1 MRAVRN
7 TTRLSLTRA
16 ARHWSHTSSRHFG
29 TSAPRFAA
37 SLAEAEGA
45 TSAALN
51 PRWFSDLTDRIQKCL
66 SLRLCDQ
73 DDQRLREQLDYLDK
87 NWLDISAEREGFLSM
102 ERWRGLDR
110 VPVQWGDMH
119 GEWPPSPFPQSGTKD
134 SDAGLICASRVN
146 SVARRQDT
154 LPVRASLTTAG
165 HVNNVVYNRYA
176 EGGRVT
182 WIQSFGAE
190 SDAAHRQ
197 RWTNLMKPKGVGCI
211 LKSIKMDYKLPIT
224 YPDRI
229 TVLHKMSRKLEYGAD
244 SIFLEGAVLSESSK
258 RIAARCFEEI
268 AVYDYQA
275 GRRAPLEDFMVDAF
289 RAVYERQERCKAK
302 RDSEVAQL
310 QALVQQIED
319 RAASVGK

>member
-1 MRAVRN
+1 MHAVRN
-7 TTRLSLTRA
+7 TTRFSLTRA

-29 TSAPRFAA
+29 TSAPRFGA

-45 TSAALN
+45 KSAALN
-51 PRWFSDLTDRIQKCL
+51 PRWFSDLRDRIQKCL

-87 NWLDISAEREGFLSM
+87 NWLDISAERE
-102 ERWRGLDR
+102 
-110 VPVQWGDMH
+110 
-119 GEWPPSPFPQSGTKD
+119 
-134 SDAGLICASRVN
+134 
-146 SVARRQDT
+146 
-154 LPVRASLTTAG
+154 G